1 MILSNINLT
10 AFPSSAR
17 NLDGFQSR
25 YPPGPKIAFFFSLIK
40 KLLGLAILP
49 GDCGTEEVPC
59 PFYGG
64 SYLEFPLSLE
74 VFKTLQIFILETTIE
89 CFLFSE
95 GRG

>member
-1 MILSNINLT
+1 MDSNP
-10 AFPSSAR
+10 A
-17 NLDGFQSR
+17 
-25 YPPGPKIAFFFSLIK
+25 PPQCLKLPFFFFSLIK

-74 VFKTLQIFILETTIE
+74 VFKTLQIFILETTTE